1 MNVRR
6 KGLGPMQYLHY
17 IAGPLVGAVIG
28 YFTNFLAVK
37 MLFRPRQEVKVFGHT
52 LPFTPGIIPKNKPRL
67 AHAIGQAVANVLL
80 TKEDFTGLITDSA
93 LEQASTALVTGSG
106 LFSQGTLEDLA
117 HRAGIEQVETERL
130 EEFLTEKVWQSAQSM
145 DLGDMV
151 SRKAQEIVQSKP
163 MLMLLPLD
171 SILSAIKAKV
181 NEYVSSEDCRT
192 QIGNVLHEKV
202 QEVLHAP
209 TAQTLEQLGLTE
221 TAAESYLALILR
233 RIVDANLEPLLA
245 RLDLAAMVEAKINDM
260 DVAIFED
267 LIMSVMKNELNAIVN
282 LGFFI
287 GLIIGTVNI
296 FI

>member
-1 MNVRR
+1 
-6 KGLGPMQYLHY
+6 MQYLHY

-145 DLGDMV
+145 DLGDLV

-233 RIVDANLEPLLA
+233 RIVDTNLEPLLA

-260 DVAIFED
+260 DVAIFEN

>member
-1 MNVRR
+1 
-6 KGLGPMQYLHY
+6 MQYLHY

>member
-1 MNVRR
+1 
-6 KGLGPMQYLHY
+6 MQYLHY

-28 YFTNFLAVK
+28 YFTNILAVK

>member
-1 MNVRR
+1 
-6 KGLGPMQYLHY
+6 MQYLHY

-93 LEQASTALVTGSG
+93 LEQAGTALVAGSG

-130 EEFLTEKVWQSAQSM
+130 EDFLTEKVWQSAQSL
-145 DLGDMV
+145 DLGDLV

-171 SILSAIKAKV
+171 SILSAVKAKV
-181 NEYVSSEDCRT
+181 NEYVASEDCRA
-192 QIGNVLHEKV
+192 QIGVALHEKV

-221 TAAESYLALILR
+221 TAAESYLTMLLR
-233 RIVDANLEPLLA
+233 RIVDTNLEPLLA

-287 GLIIGTVNI
+287 GLLIGTVNI

>member
-1 MNVRR
+1 
-6 KGLGPMQYLHY
+6 MQYLHY

-93 LEQASTALVTGSG
+93 LEQASTALVTGSR

-145 DLGDMV
+145 DLGELV

-192 QIGNVLHEKV
+192 QIGNILHEKV

-221 TAAESYLALILR
+221 TAAESYLVLILR
-233 RIVDANLEPLLA
+233 RIVDTNLEPLLA

>member
-145 DLGDMV
+145 DLGDLV
-151 SRKAQEIVQSKP
+151 SQKAQEIVQSKP

-233 RIVDANLEPLLA
+233 RIVDTNLEPLLA

>member
-1 MNVRR
+1 
-6 KGLGPMQYLHY
+6 MQYLHY

-145 DLGDMV
+145 DLGDLV

-171 SILSAIKAKV
+171 SILSAIKTKV

-233 RIVDANLEPLLA
+233 RIVDTNLEPLLA

>member
-1 MNVRR
+1 
-6 KGLGPMQYLHY
+6 MQYLHY

-37 MLFRPRQEVKVFGHT
+37 MLFRPRQEVKVFGHI

-145 DLGDMV
+145 DLGDLV

-233 RIVDANLEPLLA
+233 RIVDTNLEPLLA

>member
-1 MNVRR
+1 
-6 KGLGPMQYLHY
+6 MQYLHY

-117 HRAGIEQVETERL
+117 HRAGIVQVETERL

>member
-1 MNVRR
+1 
-6 KGLGPMQYLHY
+6 MQYLHY

-145 DLGDMV
+145 DLGDLV

-233 RIVDANLEPLLA
+233 RIVDTNLEPLLA

-260 DVAIFED
+260 DMAIFED

>member
-1 MNVRR
+1 
-6 KGLGPMQYLHY
+6 MQYLHY

-130 EEFLTEKVWQSAQSM
+130 EEFLTDKVWQSAQSM

>member
-1 MNVRR
+1 
-6 KGLGPMQYLHY
+6 MQYLHY

-145 DLGDMV
+145 DLGDLV

-202 QEVLHAP
+202 QEVLHTP

-233 RIVDANLEPLLA
+233 RIVDTNLEPLLA

-267 LIMSVMKNELNAIVN
+267 LIMSVMK
-282 LGFFI
+282 
-287 GLIIGTVNI
+287 TS
-296 FI
+296 

>member
-1 MNVRR
+1 
-6 KGLGPMQYLHY
+6 MQYLHY

-93 LEQASTALVTGSG
+93 LEQASTALVTDSG

-145 DLGDMV
+145 DLGDLV

-233 RIVDANLEPLLA
+233 RIVDTNLEPLLA